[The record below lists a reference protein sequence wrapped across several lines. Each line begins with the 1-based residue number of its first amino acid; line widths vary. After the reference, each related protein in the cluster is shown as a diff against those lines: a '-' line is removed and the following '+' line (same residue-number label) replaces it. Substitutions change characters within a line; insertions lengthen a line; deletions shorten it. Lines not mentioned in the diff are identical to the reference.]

1 MSAAFT
7 HHQTIARRILDAAGP
22 AFAERGFRQATIR
35 DICRRARVNV
45 AAVNYYFGG
54 KQHLYTETLKYGAH
68 VALAKFPPD
77 AGLRKGAAPEEALY
91 VFVLSFLRRFLEM
104 GAPGWHGKLCAREMI
119 EPTAAL
125 DDLVRE
131 VIVPLS
137 RRLQDIVRALLGPRA
152 SNDRVQRAQLSI
164 VGQCL
169 LYHHQ
174 RPVLERLFGPQTPSA
189 RDIERLARHITEF
202 SLGALRHL
210 RTTKET
216 RA

>member
-1 MSAAFT
+1 MNAAT
-7 HHQTIARRILDAAGP
+7 HHDAVTRRILDAAGP
-22 AFAERGFRQATIR
+22 VFAERGFRDATVR
-35 DICRRARVNV
+35 DICRRAHVNI

-54 KQHLYTETLKYGAH
+54 KQRLYAATLKHGAQ

-77 AGLRKGAAPEEALY
+77 AGLRAGASPKEALY
-91 VFVLSFLRRFLEM
+91 VFVWSFLWRFLEM
-104 GAPGWHGKLCAREMI
+104 GAPEWHGKLCAREMV

-137 RRLQDIVRALLGPRA
+137 RRLHGIVRALLGPRA
-152 SNDRVQRAQLSI
+152 SEDRVQRAQLSI

-174 RPVLERLFGPQTPSA
+174 RPVLERLFGPQQPSA
-189 RDIERLARHITEF
+189 RNIERLARHITEF